1 MTQANPGLKTP
12 FIGVSPKKVKFRKKS
27 PEGLAGAAPSSAHPN
42 FTYHGGLVVVN
53 PQVYTIFLGDWVST
67 QNQDRANRLN
77 QFIIDLMKST
87 YMNIL
92 SQYGSGSTGSFIQSV
107 FIANSNLTLK
117 DAGIRAILQDA
128 INNNRIPEPKNP
140 SNVNIIFLDNATG
153 IKDTD
158 IIICEPANDN
168 AFGYHNF
175 FTTSAGNSCYYAVV
189 PGLIDDC
196 LRKSCGSDST
206 CSLQLGHSQ
215 EQRQTQVTSHEFSE
229 MISDPQ
235 LNAWFDPNDGEN
247 GDICNGQT
255 GTISVGANAWLVQ
268 LMYSKTDDD
277 KSNGKIT
284 CISSVVNPYPS
295 LIP

>member
-1 MTQANPGLKTP
+1 MRTDAA
-12 FIGVSPKKVKFRKKS
+12 
-27 PEGLAGAAPSSAHPN
+27 LASAYPN
-42 FTYHGGLVVVN
+42 FNYHGGVVVVK
-53 PQVYTIFLGDWVST
+53 PLVYTIFLGDWVSA

-77 QFIIDLMKST
+77 QFIIDLMNST

-117 DAGIRAILQDA
+117 DADIRVILQDA
-128 INNNRIPEPKNP
+128 INNSRIPEPKNP

-175 FTTSAGNSCYYAVV
+175 FTTGAGNSCYYAVV

-215 EQRQTQVTSHEFSE
+215 EQRQTQVTYHEFSE

-247 GDICNGQT
+247 GDICNGQS
-255 GTISVGANAWLVQ
+255 GTIGVGANTWLVQ